1 MSENRALFLELQ
13 AQTTDHPMGLEIDLA
28 EGIWMTDI
36 EGKRYMDLVS
46 GLAVANIGHRHPK
59 VVEAI
64 KNQCDKYLHVMPYGE
79 FIQGPQV
86 DLAKKMQ
93 TLLPES
99 LNTVY
104 YVNSGAEANEAAL
117 KLAKRYTG
125 RTKLISFI
133 GAYHGS
139 THGALSLSGNEK
151 KKAAFRPLLPDIYH
165 IRINDFNDLSL
176 IDNQTAG
183 VILETIQADAGVR
196 IPSIEYMQAL
206 RKRCSET
213 GAMLILDEIQT
224 GMGRTGKLFAFE
236 HYQIVPDIL
245 TTAKAF
251 GAGMPM
257 GAFFSSKEIM
267 STLRFNPM
275 LGHITTF
282 GGHPVC
288 CAAALAGINVLLDE
302 NMIESCESKG
312 ALFEQLLDHSA
323 IKEIRRKGMLI
334 AVEFES
340 FEQVHK
346 IYHACLKN
354 GIITFWF
361 LSCNN
366 SFRLAPP
373 LSITETE
380 IREACALINQSI
392 NFAIA

>member
-1 MSENRALFLELQ
+1 MSENRELFLELQ
-13 AQTTDHPMGLEIDLA
+13 AQTTDHPMGLEIASA
-28 EGIWMTDI
+28 EGLWVNDTA
-36 EGKRYMDLVS
+36 GKRYMDLVS
-46 GLAVANIGHRHPK
+46 GLAVTNIGHRHPK

-64 KNQCDKYLHVMPYGE
+64 KNQADLYLHAMPYGE
-79 FIQGPQV
+79 YIQAPQV
-86 DLAKKMQ
+86 ELAKKMRS
-93 TLLPES
+93 LLPDS
-99 LNTVY
+99 LNTIY
-104 YVNSGAEANEAAL
+104 YVNSGTEANEAAL

-125 RTKLISFI
+125 RTKLIGFV

-139 THGALSLSGNEK
+139 THGSLSLSGNEK
-151 KKAAFRPLLPDIYH
+151 KKSAFRPLLPDVYH
-165 IRINDFNDLSL
+165 IRINNFDDLQI
-176 IDNQTAG
+176 IDEKTAG
-183 VILETIQADAGVR
+183 VIIETIQADAGVR
-196 IPSIEYMQAL
+196 IPSAAYMLAL
-206 RKRCSET
+206 RKRCSEV
-213 GAMLILDEIQT
+213 GALLILDEIQT

-236 HYQIVPDIL
+236 HYNITPDIL

-288 CAAALAGINVLLDE
+288 CAAALAGINAMLDE
-302 NMIESCESKG
+302 KMVENCEAKG
-312 ALFEQLLDHSA
+312 ALFAELLSHPA
-323 IKEIRRKGMLI
+323 IKEVRRKGMLM

-346 IYHACLKN
+346 IYHECLN
-354 GIITFWF
+354 RGVITFWF

-373 LSITETE
+373 LNISEEE
-380 IREACALINQSI
+380 IREACKRINESIETALG
-392 NFAIA
+392 